1 MALPKTTPANVATS
15 SANEPATAANATT
28 SSANES
34 TTSANVTTSSAN
46 EPTTSANEPA
56 TSANAATSSANE
68 PTQSV
73 DLGQV
78 LSDFM
83 TSMREVQESVRA
95 DRERIEELQLANG
108 LVIRQGAPD
117 NTPPTVPPDDSYI
130 DPAQFDPSNMDFK
143 I

>member
-1 MALPKTTPANVATS
+1 MPLPKTTPPTDEV
-15 SANEPATAANATT
+15 
-28 SSANES
+28 
-34 TTSANVTTSSAN
+34 TSASVAPTKDDTAPVKDDTVQVKDDTT
-46 EPTTSANEPA
+46 PA
-56 TSANAATSSANE
+56 KDDT
-68 PTQSV
+68 PPV
-73 DLGQV
+73 DYRQV
-78 LSDFM
+78 ISDLI

-117 NTPPTVPPDDSYI
+117 NEPTTNPPDDSYI

>member
-1 MALPKTTPANVATS
+1 MTLPKTTPATDEV
-15 SANEPATAANATT
+15 
-28 SSANES
+28 
-34 TTSANVTTSSAN
+34 TSAIVASDQTTPA
-46 EPTTSANEPA
+46 EDRTTQADDQTTLAEDHTTP
-56 TSANAATSSANE
+56 
-68 PTQSV
+68 V

-83 TSMREVQESVRA
+83 ASMREVQESVRA

>member
-1 MALPKTTPANVATS
+1 MTLPKANPANVA
-15 SANEPATAANATT
+15 N

-34 TTSANVTTSSAN
+34 TTSANVANSSAN
-46 EPTTSANEPA
+46 ESTTSANATTSSENEP
-56 TSANAATSSANE
+56 TTPANVATSSENE
-68 PTQSV
+68 PTQPV

-83 TSMREVQESVRA
+83 ASMREVQESVRA

-130 DPAQFDPSNMDFK
+130 DPAQFDPSDMDFK

>member
-1 MALPKTTPANVATS
+1 MALTNTTPVKDDTTQASAASDQTTSAEDHTTQADDQTTPA
-15 SANEPATAANATT
+15 EDHTT
-28 SSANES
+28 
-34 TTSANVTTSSAN
+34 
-46 EPTTSANEPA
+46 P
-56 TSANAATSSANE
+56 
-68 PTQSV
+68 V
-73 DLGQV
+73 DLGQ
-78 LSDFM
+78 LLGDFM
-83 TSMREVQESVRA
+83 ASMREVQESVRA

>member
-1 MALPKTTPANVATS
+1 MTLPKTNPAKDDTTPAKDDTT
-15 SANEPATAANATT
+15 PAKDDTT
-28 SSANES
+28 PVKDD
-34 TTSANVTTSSAN
+34 TTPAKDDTT
-46 EPTTSANEPA
+46 PA
-56 TSANAATSSANE
+56 KDDTMPVNI
-68 PTQSV
+68 
-73 DLGQV
+73 GQV

-83 TSMREVQESVRA
+83 ASMREVQESVRA

-130 DPAQFDPSNMDFK
+130 DPAQFDPSSMDFK

>member
-1 MALPKTTPANVATS
+1 MTLPNNTPPADEVTSTANQTTYAEDHTTQAANQTTSAEDHTTQADDQTTPAEDHIT
-15 SANEPATAANATT
+15 P
-28 SSANES
+28 
-34 TTSANVTTSSAN
+34 
-46 EPTTSANEPA
+46 
-56 TSANAATSSANE
+56 
-68 PTQSV
+68 V
-73 DLGQV
+73 DLGQ
-78 LSDFM
+78 LLGDFM
-83 TSMREVQESVRA
+83 ASMREVQESVRA

>member
-1 MALPKTTPANVATS
+1 MTLPKTTPVKDDTT
-15 SANEPATAANATT
+15 PAKDDTT
-28 SSANES
+28 PTKDD
-34 TTSANVTTSSAN
+34 TTPAKDDTTPAKDD
-46 EPTTSANEPA
+46 TTPA
-56 TSANAATSSANE
+56 KDDTMPVNI
-68 PTQSV
+68 
-73 DLGQV
+73 GQV

-83 TSMREVQESVRA
+83 ASMREVQESVRA

>member
-1 MALPKTTPANVATS
+1 MTLPKTTPATDMATS
-15 SANEPATAANATT
+15 TMNE
-28 SSANES
+28 
-34 TTSANVTTSSAN
+34 
-46 EPTTSANEPA
+46 A
-56 TSANAATSSANE
+56 TSANSTTTPAEDHATSADVQTTPAE
-68 PTQSV
+68 DHPIPA

-117 NTPPTVPPDDSYI
+117 NEPPTNPPDDSYI

>member
-1 MALPKTTPANVATS
+1 MTLPKATPDNATTS
-15 SANEPATAANATT
+15 SANEPTTAANATT
-28 SSANES
+28 SSANEP
-34 TTSANVTTSSAN
+34 TTAANATTSSAN
-46 EPTTSANEPA
+46 EPTTAANV
-56 TSANAATSSANE
+56 AASSPNE
-68 PTQSV
+68 PTQPV

-83 TSMREVQESVRA
+83 ASMREVQESVRA

-117 NTPPTVPPDDSYI
+117 NTPPTAPPDDSYI

>member
-1 MALPKTTPANVATS
+1 MDEATS
-15 SANEPATAANATT
+15 AMNE
-28 SSANES
+28 
-34 TTSANVTTSSAN
+34 
-46 EPTTSANEPA
+46 A
-56 TSANAATSSANE
+56 TSANSSTTPTEDHATSADE
-68 PTQSV
+68 QPTPAEDHATPV
-73 DLGQV
+73 DYQQV
-78 LSDFM
+78 ISDLI

-117 NTPPTVPPDDSYI
+117 NEPPTNPPDDSHI

>member
-1 MALPKTTPANVATS
+1 MTLPKTNPAKDDTTPVKDDTTPAKDDTTPVKDDTT
-15 SANEPATAANATT
+15 PAKDDTT
-28 SSANES
+28 
-34 TTSANVTTSSAN
+34 
-46 EPTTSANEPA
+46 PA
-56 TSANAATSSANE
+56 KDDTMPVNI
-68 PTQSV
+68 
-73 DLGQV
+73 GQV

-83 TSMREVQESVRA
+83 ASMREVQESVRA

>member
-1 MALPKTTPANVATS
+1 MTLPKTNPAKDDTTPAKDDTT
-15 SANEPATAANATT
+15 PAKDDTT
-28 SSANES
+28 PVKDD
-34 TTSANVTTSSAN
+34 TTPAKDDTT
-46 EPTTSANEPA
+46 PA
-56 TSANAATSSANE
+56 KDDTMPVNI
-68 PTQSV
+68 
-73 DLGQV
+73 GQV

-83 TSMREVQESVRA
+83 ASMREVQESVRA

>member
-1 MALPKTTPANVATS
+1 MTLPKTTPAMD
-15 SANEPATAANATT
+15 E
-28 SSANES
+28 
-34 TTSANVTTSSAN
+34 
-46 EPTTSANEPA
+46 A
-56 TSANAATSSANE
+56 TSASVAPVKDDT
-68 PTQSV
+68 PPVKDDTTQAKDDTTPAKDDTIPA

>member
-1 MALPKTTPANVATS
+1 MTLPKTN
-15 SANEPATAANATT
+15 SANETTASANATT

-34 TTSANVTTSSAN
+34 TASANVATTSANEQTASANEPTTSVNVTTSSAN
-46 EPTTSANEPA
+46 EPTQP
-56 TSANAATSSANE
+56 
-68 PTQSV
+68 V

-83 TSMREVQESVRA
+83 ASMREVQESVRA

>member
-1 MALPKTTPANVATS
+1 MALPKTTPAKDDTNPAKDDTTPAKDDTTPAKDDTTPAKDEATPAKDDTMP
-15 SANEPATAANATT
+15 ANIG
-28 SSANES
+28 
-34 TTSANVTTSSAN
+34 
-46 EPTTSANEPA
+46 
-56 TSANAATSSANE
+56 
-68 PTQSV
+68 QL
-73 DLGQV
+73 LG
-78 LSDFM
+78 DFM
-83 TSMREVQESVRA
+83 ASMREVQESVRA

>member
-1 MALPKTTPANVATS
+1 MALPKTTPDNVATS
-15 SANEPATAANATT
+15 SANESTTATNANTSSANEQTIAANDTTSSANEPTTAANATT
-28 SSANES
+28 SSANE
-34 TTSANVTTSSAN
+34 
-46 EPTTSANEPA
+46 
-56 TSANAATSSANE
+56 
-68 PTQSV
+68 PTQPV

-83 TSMREVQESVRA
+83 ASMREVQESVRA

>member
-1 MALPKTTPANVATS
+1 MTLPKTNPAETHTKAEKDDTTPAKDD
-15 SANEPATAANATT
+15 TT
-28 SSANES
+28 PEKDD
-34 TTSANVTTSSAN
+34 TT
-46 EPTTSANEPA
+46 PTKDD
-56 TSANAATSSANE
+56 
-68 PTQSV
+68 TQPV

-83 TSMREVQESVRA
+83 ASMREVQESVRA

-108 LVIRQGAPD
+108 LVIRQGAPN
-117 NTPPTVPPDDSYI
+117 NTPPTNPPDDSYI

>member
-1 MALPKTTPANVATS
+1 MALPKTTPAKDDTT
-15 SANEPATAANATT
+15 PAKDDTT
-28 SSANES
+28 PAKDD
-34 TTSANVTTSSAN
+34 TTPAKDDTTPAKDD
-46 EPTTSANEPA
+46 TTPA
-56 TSANAATSSANE
+56 KDDTMPVNIG
-68 PTQSV
+68 QL
-73 DLGQV
+73 LG
-78 LSDFM
+78 DFM
-83 TSMREVQESVRA
+83 ASMREVQESVRA

>member
-1 MALPKTTPANVATS
+1 MTLPKTTP
-15 SANEPATAANATT
+15 TT
-28 SSANES
+28 DES
-34 TTSANVTTSSAN
+34 TSAMN
-46 EPTTSANEPA
+46 EA
-56 TSANAATSSANE
+56 TSANSSTTPTEDHATSADAQTTPVE
-68 PTQSV
+68 DHAIPAE
-73 DLGQV
+73 LGQM
-78 LSDFM
+78 LSDLM
-83 TSMREVQESVRA
+83 ASMREVQDSVRA

>member
-1 MALPKTTPANVATS
+1 MALTNATPVKDDTTQESAASDQTTSAEEHTTQADDQTTPA
-15 SANEPATAANATT
+15 EDHTT
-28 SSANES
+28 
-34 TTSANVTTSSAN
+34 
-46 EPTTSANEPA
+46 P
-56 TSANAATSSANE
+56 
-68 PTQSV
+68 V

-83 TSMREVQESVRA
+83 ASMREVQESVRA

>member
-1 MALPKTTPANVATS
+1 MTLPKTTPAKDDTTPVKDDTT
-15 SANEPATAANATT
+15 PAKDDTT
-28 SSANES
+28 PAKDD
-34 TTSANVTTSSAN
+34 TTPAKDDTTPVN
-46 EPTTSANEPA
+46 I
-56 TSANAATSSANE
+56 
-68 PTQSV
+68 
-73 DLGQV
+73 GQV

-83 TSMREVQESVRA
+83 ASMREVQESVRA

-117 NTPPTVPPDDSYI
+117 NTPPTAPPDDSYI

>member
-1 MALPKTTPANVATS
+1 MTLPKTTPAKDDTT
-15 SANEPATAANATT
+15 PAKDDTAPAKDDTT
-28 SSANES
+28 PVKDE
-34 TTSANVTTSSAN
+34 TTPVKDETT
-46 EPTTSANEPA
+46 PA
-56 TSANAATSSANE
+56 KDDTMPVNI
-68 PTQSV
+68 
-73 DLGQV
+73 GQV

-83 TSMREVQESVRA
+83 ASMREVQESVRA

>member
-1 MALPKTTPANVATS
+1 MTLPKTTPATDEV
-15 SANEPATAANATT
+15 
-28 SSANES
+28 
-34 TTSANVTTSSAN
+34 TSASVTSDQTTPTEDNTTQADGSA
-46 EPTTSANEPA
+46 TPA
-56 TSANAATSSANE
+56 EDHAIPA
-68 PTQSV
+68 
-73 DLGQV
+73 DLGQ
-78 LSDFM
+78 LLGDFM
-83 TSMREVQESVRA
+83 ASMREVQESVRA

>member
-1 MALPKTTPANVATS
+1 MTLPKTNPANVA
-15 SANEPATAANATT
+15 T

-34 TTSANVTTSSAN
+34 TTSANVAASSAN
-46 EPTTSANEPA
+46 EPTTSANATTSSENEPT
-56 TSANAATSSANE
+56 TSANVATSSENE
-68 PTQSV
+68 PTQPV

-78 LSDFM
+78 LSDLM
-83 TSMREVQESVRA
+83 ASMREVQESVRA